1 MRASPSNT
9 PFTLFTPAT
18 PVRPA
23 KHAGFTLIEMMIVVA
38 IIAILAAI
46 AVPSYTDYIRR
57 GKISEVTALLTQGR
71 VDMERFYQDNRT
83 YVNAP
88 CPGGSQYFN
97 FACDRTLTTF
107 LITGSGVGGS
117 LTGFQYTINEAN
129 VRTSTIAAAQNWTDG
144 NPHNCWTLRKG
155 DVCPP

>member
-1 MRASPSNT
+1 MRASPSNI
-9 PFTLFTPAT
+9 LFAHSMPS
-18 PVRPA
+18 
-23 KHAGFTLIEMMIVVA
+23 KHAGFTLIEVMIVVA

-57 GKISEVTALLTQGR
+57 GKISEATALLSQGR

-97 FACDRTLTTF
+97 FACNRTLTTF
-107 LITGSGVGGS
+107 LITANGVGGS
-117 LTGFQYTINEAN
+117 LNGFQYTINEAN
-129 VRTSTIAAAQNWTDG
+129 VRTATTPWG
-144 NPHNCWTLRKG
+144 NGASCWIMRNG
-155 DVCPP
+155 DVCP